1 MTDKWGRRLFKSGA
15 VFLIILGLVHSFSL
29 FTKLAPAN
37 ATEKQLI
44 DLMDNYK
51 FNPVGSPRTMSDL
64 FRGFSTCF
72 MLAAFGFGLFDIA
85 LWGERSGLVKRAAL
99 VNLIWLAAMIA
110 VALKYFFIVP
120 ISFRVIALL
129 LFLLAWWRLP
139 SEASA

>member
-1 MTDKWGRRLFKSGA
+1 MNDKWGRRLFKSGA
-15 VFLIILGLVHSFSL
+15 VFLIIIGLVHSISL
-29 FTKLAPAN
+29 FTKLTPSN

-44 DLMDNYK
+44 DLMDSYK
-51 FNPVGSPRTMSDL
+51 FALPGTPRTISEL
-64 FRGFSTCF
+64 FQGFSTCF

-85 LWGERSGLVKRAAL
+85 LWSERAGLVKRAAL
-99 VNLIWLAAMIA
+99 VNVIWLAAMVA

-120 ISFRVIALL
+120 IAFLVVAML